1 MLRCNTLRPDSE
13 RPLEHLLISFAT
25 VNEHVLTWFLLSVTR
40 LVQSKGLEWDM
51 VYIIKVSLNLVSC
64 NTLACHTNAKSTS
77 CVVYSC
83 GPHKSYKI
91 GIVLKNDL
99 FYMFISF

>member
-1 MLRCNTLRPDSE
+1 
-13 RPLEHLLISFAT
+13 
-25 VNEHVLTWFLLSVTR
+25 
-40 LVQSKGLEWDM
+40 M

-83 GPHKSYKI
+83 GRHKSYKI
-91 GIVLKNDL
+91 GIVLKTDL